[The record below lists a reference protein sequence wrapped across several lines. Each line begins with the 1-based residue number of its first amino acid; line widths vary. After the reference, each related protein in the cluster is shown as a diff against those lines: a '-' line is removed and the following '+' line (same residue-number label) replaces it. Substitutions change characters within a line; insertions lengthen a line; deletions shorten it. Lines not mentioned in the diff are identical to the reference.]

1 MKPIYQ
7 STNLPIYQSTNPQ
20 TCQIGQPT
28 AILIYQCTNLPIPSP
43 SNFSP
48 ATAAPWPARSPWW
61 RTAGRRRA
69 RCSPRSTRTPA
80 AATSIGITGA
90 PGTGKST
97 LVNAL
102 AKAYRDQGRTVG
114 IIAVDPTSPF
124 SGGALLGD
132 RVRMRDLAGD
142 PGVFIRSMATRG
154 SLGGLARATADVIA
168 VLDAAG
174 FDRILVETVGVG
186 QAEVDIAG
194 AAHTTIVVE
203 APGLGDEVQA
213 IKAGVL
219 EIADLFAV
227 NKADRE
233 GADHTVMALQMMQGL
248 APARTG
254 HHPPGAAGRGGHGAA
269 RSAAQHA
276 EAGGQPDGAWLP
288 PIIKTVAVRGE
299 GVAQL
304 RDWIE
309 MHAAH
314 LVATG
319 QREKR
324 DFARATATLSHILR
338 DELMAALLARLPAGY
353 LEEVA
358 AAVARRTVDPYTAV
372 AQMLAAFLNQS
383 VDGMSESSSTA
394 GS

>member
-1 MKPIYQ
+1 
-7 STNLPIYQSTNPQ
+7 L
-20 TCQIGQPT
+20 
-28 AILIYQCTNLPIPSP
+28 AIIQADLVIQLL
-43 SNFSP
+43 
-48 ATAAPWPARSPWW
+48 
-61 RTAGRRRA
+61 AGHRRA
-69 RCSPRSTRTPA
+69 LARAISQIEDDGPDAHALLA
-80 AATSIGITGA
+80 ALYPHTGRAHVVGVTGA

-102 AKAYRDQGRTVG
+102 ARLCRGQGQTVG

-154 SLGGLARATADVIA
+154 SLGGLARATADVIL

-186 QAEVDIAG
+186 QAEVEIAS

-248 APARTG
+248 APSSVG
-254 HHPPGAAGRGGHGAA
+254 HHGPQRSSSHPEPGP
-269 RSAAQHA
+269 
-276 EAGGQPDGAWLP
+276 QPDGSWLP
-288 PIIKTVAVRGE
+288 PIVKTVATRGE
-299 GVAQL
+299 GVETL
-304 RDWIE
+304 RGWIE
-309 MHAAH
+309 AHAAH
-314 LVATG
+314 LHKTG
-319 QREKR
+319 QLARREAAHAAAAL
-324 DFARATATLSHILR
+324 DHILR
-338 DELMAALLARLPAGY
+338 DQLLADLLARLPEDT
-353 LEEVA
+353 LPQ
-358 AAVARRTVDPYTAV
+358 AVEAIARRELDPYTA
-372 AQMLAAFLNQS
+372 AERLLT
-383 VDGMSESSSTA
+383 G
-394 GS
+394 

>member
-1 MKPIYQ
+1 M
-7 STNLPIYQSTNPQ
+7 
-20 TCQIGQPT
+20 
-28 AILIYQCTNLPIPSP
+28 
-43 SNFSP
+43 
-48 ATAAPWPARSPWW
+48 
-61 RTAGRRRA
+61 
-69 RCSPRSTRTPA
+69 
-80 AATSIGITGA
+80 IGITGA

-102 AKAYRDQGRTVG
+102 AKAYREQGRTVG

-186 QAEVDIAG
+186 QAEIDIAG

-248 APARTG
+248 APARSV
-254 HHPPGAAGRGGHGAA
+254 HHLPAVQGRVDHGAA

-276 EAGGQPDGAWLP
+276 EAGVQPDGAWLP
-288 PIIKTVAVRGE
+288 PITKTVAVRGD
-299 GVAQL
+299 G
-304 RDWIE
+304 I
-309 MHAAH
+309 AAI
-314 LVATG
+314 A
-319 QREKR
+319 
-324 DFARATATLSHILR
+324 
-338 DELMAALLARLPAGY
+338 
-353 LEEVA
+353 
-358 AAVARRTVDPYTAV
+358 
-372 AQMLAAFLNQS
+372 
-383 VDGMSESSSTA
+383 
-394 GS
+394 